1 LFRIVI
7 NKSIRH
13 TEKKKLIDILDKNEN
28 YVDKLKI
35 VYAYLKDLLVLY
47 VEYSEGIKLDAYD
60 DFTHLTTCINN
71 TKDTCNMSKCLWNA
85 STCKLLLPKNNLLT
99 SEKNEEVYTAR
110 LADELIRNYKK
121 RLYLLEKNQYMVLK
135 ELPYK
140 VADDEILIL
149 EDQLFNE
156 YLENIK
162 YVTDNKHYNIKNSYH
177 HVLPNNIK
185 KDITYN
191 LQDLLN
197 DGISGKEL
205 SEEKVNESKALKE
218 KIRKMRSK
226 KSKSMIVK
234 RKKTSKIKL

>member
-1 LFRIVI
+1 M
-7 NKSIRH
+7 
-13 TEKKKLIDILDKNEN
+13 
-28 YVDKLKI
+28 
-35 VYAYLKDLLVLY
+35 KDLLVLY

-71 TKDTCNMSKCLWNA
+71 TKETCNMSKCLWNT

-99 SEKNEEVYTAR
+99 SEKNEEVYAAR

-162 YVTDNKHYNIKNSYH
+162 YVSDNKHYNIKNSYH

-185 KDITYN
+185 KDIN
-191 LQDLLN
+191 IIWKDLLN

-218 KIRKMRSK
+218 KN
-226 KSKSMIVK
+226 
-234 RKKTSKIKL
+234 